1 LLIIAS
7 AYQTNKCL
15 GQEHNI
21 LNNERIFAKGEI
33 FSFPDSIYIFEN
45 QAQLGKFE
53 NYTRLDKINS
63 NRYKIFYWEMSH
75 GGIVDPTLYKYDL
88 ILKVKDNSCKLKIGK
103 YKKVYD
109 WSTKDDNL
117 EHLILLTAKTNN
129 H

>member
-1 LLIIAS
+1 
-7 AYQTNKCL
+7 L
-15 GQEHNI
+15 GQEFSV
-21 LNNERIFAKGEI
+21 LKNEKIFAKGEI

-53 NYTRLDKINS
+53 NYSILDKINN

-75 GGIVDPTLYKYDL
+75 TGIVDPTLYKYDL
-88 ILKVKDNSCKLKIGK
+88 ILKVKDNSCKMKIGK
-103 YKKVYD
+103 RKKVYN

-117 EHLILLTAKTNN
+117 GHLIFLTAKTNN